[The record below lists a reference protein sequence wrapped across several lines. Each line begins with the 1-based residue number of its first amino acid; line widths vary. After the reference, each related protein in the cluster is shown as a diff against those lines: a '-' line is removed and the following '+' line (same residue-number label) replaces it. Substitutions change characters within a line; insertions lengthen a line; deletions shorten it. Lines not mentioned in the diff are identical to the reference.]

1 MPSPFLNA
9 SYSVFSYTVKRYA
22 GIAIHPP
29 LPPAISVELSST
41 CNLGCPECFTGTGIL
56 RRRSEFMSS
65 DLASIIASQFRG
77 RALSAWLSFQGE
89 PLMHPQFF
97 QIAELFAGMNPVIST
112 NGHFLDRE
120 TCLRLSE
127 SSLKEIIISYDGV
140 TPDAYNIYRKGGDH
154 ARVTE
159 GIRMLAAIIGKRRS
173 APKLTLQFLLHRGNE
188 HETHAAAVFAASIGA
203 GFRVKS
209 IQVLDNERVAEWMP
223 ADERRSRYLLSDGQW
238 KIEGL
243 RKRGCIRMWTTA
255 VITTDGD
262 VVPCCYDKNASHVMG
277 NISNQSFSDIWL
289 SKGYRSFRD
298 AVMRDRSIVDIC
310 RQCPQGRKIF
320 FKG

>member
-1 MPSPFLNA
+1 M
-9 SYSVFSYTVKRYA
+9 SY
-22 GIAIHPP
+22 
-29 LPPAISVELSST
+29 
-41 CNLGCPECFTGTGIL
+41 
-56 RRRSEFMSS
+56 

-120 TCLRLSE
+120 TCLKLSE

-159 GIRMLAAIIGKRRS
+159 GIIMLAAIIGKRHSAPKLTPGATGKRRS
-173 APKLTLQFLLHRGNE
+173 TPKLTLQFLLHRGNE
-188 HETHAAAVFAASIGA
+188 HETRAAAAFAASIGA

-209 IQVLDNERVAEWMP
+209 IQVLDNARASEWMP
-223 ADERRSRYLLSDGQW
+223 ADERRSRYRLSDGQW
-238 KIEGL
+238 KIAGL
-243 RKRGCIRMWTTA
+243 RKRGCLRMWTTA

-289 SKGYRSFRD
+289 GQGYRSFRD
-298 AVMRDRSIVDIC
+298 AVMKDHSMVDIC

-320 FKG
+320 FEG

>member
-1 MPSPFLNA
+1 M
-9 SYSVFSYTVKRYA
+9 SY
-22 GIAIHPP
+22 
-29 LPPAISVELSST
+29 
-41 CNLGCPECFTGTGIL
+41 
-56 RRRSEFMSS
+56 

-140 TPDAYNIYRKGGDH
+140 TPEAYNIYRKGGDH

-159 GIRMLAAIIGKRRS
+159 GIIMLAAIIGKRHSAPKLTPVATGKRRS
-173 APKLTLQFLLHRGNE
+173 TPKLTLQFLLHRGNE
-188 HETHAAAVFAASIGA
+188 HETRAAAAFAASIGA

-209 IQVLDNERVAEWMP
+209 IQVLDNARASEWMP
-223 ADERRSRYLLSDGQW
+223 ADERRSRYRLSDGQW
-238 KIEGL
+238 KIAGL
-243 RKRGCIRMWTTA
+243 RKRGCLRMWTTA

-289 SKGYRSFRD
+289 GQGYRSFRD
-298 AVMRDRSIVDIC
+298 AVMKDRSMVDIC

-320 FKG
+320 FEG